1 MLLKKKIHLSI
12 TQHLHAQSFVFNV
25 RFHIF
30 SLHSWVNKGVIS
42 ADCLASVYSKIP
54 HSFATSVEAPLPRN
68 VPPPPLHIPSDMHCV
83 VQDNI
88 HTPRR
93 ATEIQRGGGVQIS
106 EGVGGG
112 LLNRPLKFLTEGL
125 RVAKIIV
132 FIDDLL
138 FAVRCTFFIAC
149 MIVYVTRLSSAH
161 E

>member
-1 MLLKKKIHLSI
+1 MQIVLQVCIRKSLTVLP
-12 TQHLHAQSFVFNV
+12 QVWRLHCQET
-25 RFHIF
+25 
-30 SLHSWVNKGVIS
+30 
-42 ADCLASVYSKIP
+42 Y
-54 HSFATSVEAPLPRN
+54 
-68 VPPPPLHIPSDMHCV
+68 PPPPLHIPSDMHCV